1 MKGIKQKRLNKGITQ
16 VELGEKLGVSQ
27 ATIAMWET
35 GKRTPRTKLLKN
47 LAETLECTIDE
58 LLKG

>member
-1 MKGIKQKRLNKGITQ
+1 MNQS
-16 VELGEKLGVSQ
+16 ELAAKLGVTQEAVSQ
-27 ATIAMWET
+27 WENGT
-35 GKRTPRTKLLKN
+35 SKPRTDTLIK

>member
-1 MKGIKQKRLNKGITQ
+1 MAQIRSLRERAGFSQEELANRLSVTQ
-16 VELGEKLGVSQ
+16 SAVSQ
-27 ATIAMWET
+27 WEA
-35 GKRTPRTKLLKN
+35 GICTPRTKLLKN